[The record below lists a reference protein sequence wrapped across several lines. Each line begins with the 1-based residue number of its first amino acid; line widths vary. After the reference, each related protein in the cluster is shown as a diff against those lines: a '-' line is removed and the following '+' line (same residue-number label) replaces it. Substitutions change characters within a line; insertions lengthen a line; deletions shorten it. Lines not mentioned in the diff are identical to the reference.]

1 MKTFKLF
8 ILTAL
13 AVTSAGS
20 ATGAEP
26 SGYYDSCKGKSGA
39 ALLTALCNKI
49 SSHTTVS
56 YNGLW
61 DLYRS
66 SDVDDNGKIWD
77 MYSTKRW
84 NAGEKCG
91 SYSKVGDCYNR
102 EHSLPKSWFDDASP
116 MYSEAYHIYP
126 TDGKVNGQRGNY
138 PFGECENGTT
148 LSSSTASRLS
158 DVSES
163 RLSPATAAL
172 SSSPT
177 TSIRAISPAVISIW
191 RPATTTESRRG
202 TATPW
207 LATSIRLSRNGQ
219 STCF

>member
-13 AVTSAGS
+13 AVTSTGGATG

-56 YNGLW
+56 YNGPW

-91 SYSKVGDCYNR
+91 NYSKVGDCYNR

-126 TDGKVNGQRGNY
+126 TDGKVNG
-138 PFGECENGTT
+138 
-148 LSSSTASRLS
+148 
-158 DVSES
+158 
-163 RLSPATAAL
+163 
-172 SSSPT
+172 
-177 TSIRAISPAVISIW
+177 
-191 RPATTTESRRG
+191 
-202 TATPW
+202 
-207 LATSIRLSRNGQ
+207 
-219 STCF
+219 